1 MILIIGGMFQGKKE
15 YVRSR
20 FGLEVKDMADGS
32 VCSYEELFRCRGIFH
47 FHEWIRRMLQENRDL
62 TNLAGRLEKEN
73 PQIIIISNELGYGVV
88 PVDSFD
94 REYREAAGRI
104 CTRIARSAVSVHRVV
119 CGIGTVIKDA

>member
-20 FGLEVKDMADGS
+20 FGLEARDMADGS

-47 FHEWIRRMLQENRDL
+47 FHEWIRRMLRENRDL

-73 PQIIIISNELGYGVV
+73 PQILIISNELGYGVV

-94 REYREAAGRI
+94 REYRKATGRI
-104 CTRIARSAVSVHRVV
+104 CTRIARSADSVHRVV

>member
-1 MILIIGGMFQGKKE
+1 M
-15 YVRSR
+15 
-20 FGLEVKDMADGS
+20 S
-32 VCSYEELFRCRGIFH
+32 VLTKNCSAAVESFIFT
-47 FHEWIRRMLQENRDL
+47 NRDL

-73 PQIIIISNELGYGVV
+73 PQILIISNELGYGVV